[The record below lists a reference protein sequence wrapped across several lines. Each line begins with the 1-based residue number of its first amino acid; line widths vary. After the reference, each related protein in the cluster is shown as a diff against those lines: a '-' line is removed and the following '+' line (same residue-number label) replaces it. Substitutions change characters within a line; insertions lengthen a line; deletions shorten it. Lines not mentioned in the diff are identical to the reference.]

1 MGHSS
6 HGVLTCKLV
15 ALWVV
20 PISLV
25 GVRDS
30 GDREVAAPTHSLL
43 PKVRLGSARSAARVR
58 SALIPQP
65 QRSPRVMARRGA
77 RPSHRI

>member
-6 HGVLTCKLV
+6 HGVPTCKLV

-20 PISLV
+20 PSSLV

-43 PKVRLGSARSAARVR
+43 PKVRLGSTRTAARVR

-65 QRSPRVMARRGA
+65 QRSPRVMVRQGA
-77 RPSHRI
+77 QLSHHI